1 MRLRLRTKSA
11 LAVGG
16 SALLVLFLATL
27 IGSSIVRTVQENLGN
42 AFARNATQ
50 FNKQRLL
57 TPVTREL
64 ALSQRLADSQLLQQ
78 WLKNPNDSKA
88 RELFFREAEGYRKSF
103 SDGSY
108 FVADIPRSS
117 YYFNDKKHTFSD
129 KPRQILDKNNKD
141 DSWFF
146 NTVEN
151 TENYN
156 INVDFNNKLQVTK
169 VWINVLH
176 RENGRK
182 AAIGGTGLELTGFLK
197 KFVLTQDKGVTPMIL
212 DESGAIQ
219 AHPDAK
225 LIALNSGS
233 GQEAT
238 STIFSLLAPS
248 DQKHVASTL
257 NAAIANPDSVQMV
270 NATVSGVP
278 TLLAISYLP
287 ELKWNVVTAVD
298 LSAAQFLDTKNLI
311 LPLSLGGA
319 TLVLLLALVTLAVN
333 RVILVPLLRLTAS
346 VRQVEAGNY
355 NAEWPKASDDEIGD
369 LSRAFVN
376 MTAQIR
382 SHTDELETLV
392 EQRTREL
399 REAGEQIRNSIEY
412 ASLIQTAILPKR
424 ELAETF
430 GDDHSILWKPRDV
443 VGGDI
448 YAFRS
453 GENGC
458 LIGLI
463 DCAGHSVPGA
473 FMTMIA
479 HGALNS
485 AVDEIGIENP
495 ALILERFDQKIRET
509 LGETGQVAGVATNM
523 DAALVYVDVVRNEL
537 LFCGSHLDLFCF
549 KGQNVVQIKGSRT
562 PLGGKRIPKL
572 ANETHSMAPDE
583 NFYLSSDG
591 FLDQSGGEK
600 GFSFGTTRFSE
611 MILRHADKPLEAQVE
626 AFAQELSS
634 YRGNLLQRDDV
645 SIIAFTKPKSNS
657 QTRDALEHLLEPSHG
672 SL

>member
-1 MRLRLRTKSA
+1 MGLRLKSA
-11 LAVGG
+11 LAVGA
-16 SALLVLFLATL
+16 SALLVMLLAAL
-27 IGSSIVRTVQENLGN
+27 IGSSVLQTVQENLSH

-57 TPVTREL
+57 TPITREL
-64 ALSQRLADSQLLQQ
+64 VLSQRLADSELLRQ
-78 WLKNPNDSKA
+78 WLKNPDDVKA
-88 RELFFREAEGYRKSF
+88 RSQFFREAEGYRKSF

-108 FVADIPRSS
+108 FVADIARNS
-117 YYFNDKKHTFSD
+117 YYFNNNKTEFSD
-129 KPRQILDKNNKD
+129 QPREILNPDRTA

-146 NTVEN
+146 NSIKN
-151 TENYN
+151 TETYN
-156 INVDFNNKLQVTK
+156 INVDFNSQINQTK

-176 RENGRK
+176 RENGK
-182 AAIGGTGLELTGFLK
+182 KSAIAGTGLDLTAFIE
-197 KFVLTQDKGVTPMIL
+197 KFVSSQEKGVTPIIL
-212 DESGAIQ
+212 GENGAIQ
-219 AHPDAK
+219 AHPNSK

-233 GQEAT
+233 GEEAQ
-238 STIFSLLAPS
+238 STIYKLIKPTDQPVVRELL
-248 DQKHVASTL
+248 QKASV
-257 NAAIANPDSVQMV
+257 NPETVQLV
-270 NATVSGVP
+270 NVNLSGKES
-278 TLLAISYLP
+278 LLAISYVR
-287 ELKWNVVTAVD
+287 ELKWYVVTAVD
-298 LSAAQFLDTKNLI
+298 LNVAQFLDTQNLLLPLGLGLATLI
-311 LPLSLGGA
+311 LL
-319 TLVLLLALVTLAVN
+319 LVLVSVAVN
-333 RVILVPLLRLTAS
+333 RVVLTPLLNLTNC

-355 NAEWPKASDDEIGD
+355 NNVEWPRASDDEIGD

-376 MTAQIR
+376 MTTQIR
-382 SHTDELETLV
+382 AHTDELETLV
-392 EQRTREL
+392 DQRTREL

-485 AVDEIGIENP
+485 AIDEIGIEDP
-495 ALILERFDQKIRET
+495 ARILELVDQKIRDT

-523 DAALVYVDVVRNEL
+523 DAALVFVDARRDEL
-537 LFCGSHLDLFCF
+537 LFSGSHLNLFCSS
-549 KGQNVVQIKGSRT
+549 GENVIQIKGSKT
-562 PLGGKRIPKL
+562 PLGGKKIPKL
-572 ANETHSMAPDE
+572 KNEIHTIKPDE
-583 NFYLSSDG
+583 TFYLSSDG

-611 MILRHADKPLEAQVE
+611 MILRYRDRPLDAQVE
-626 AFAQELSS
+626 AFAQELSF
-634 YRGNLLQRDDV
+634 YRGALLQRDDISLV
-645 SIIAFTKPKSNS
+645 AFSKPKSNL
-657 QTRDALEHLLEPSHG
+657 QTTSTHDSHLETSHG